1 MRSYNEIH
9 YSIRYQNFPIKASD
23 IILSDS
29 DINVIIG
36 NNPFQITAQIVPEE
50 TYIKL
55 LSWDYTPKDGSI
67 KISNLNENNSIV
79 QISFSKVGTYSI
91 FCKSLD
97 GSDIKKECHLT
108 VNKQ

>member
-9 YSIRYQNFPIKASD
+9 YSIRHQNFPIKASD

-29 DINVIIG
+29 NINVTIG
-36 NNPFQITAQIVPEE
+36 NEPIQITAQIVPEE

-55 LSWDYTPKDGSI
+55 LSWDYSPKDGSI
-67 KISNLNENNSIV
+67 KIINLDNNNSNIQV
-79 QISFSKVGTYSI
+79 SFFKIGTYNI
-91 FCKSLD
+91 ICKSLD

-108 VNKQ
+108 VNK